1 LGLTMKEGRP
11 ERRIVVQSTE
21 QGCGFLVTGSL
32 DVITFLAL
40 GIVIGAVVAWLMSR
54 IKMRYACEKARTE
67 ANADR
72 AALVE
77 RLQSK
82 EQQVQDLKN
91 ALEEAAAE
99 ARRLGIELKQESEK
113 RSAAETRIGRISEL
127 EEAVRLKDE
136 RMAKLQDENA
146 RLLAKV
152 SELETALK
160 EERKAADE
168 KLALLDEAQQKLS
181 DAFKALSADA
191 LRSNNQTFLELAI
204 TTLREFQE
212 GARSDLE
219 TRRKAI
225 DELVKPLK
233 DSLEKVNTQI
243 QAMEKDHAAV
253 YGSVSEQ
260 LRLLAAAQAQLQAET
275 ARLVTALRAP
285 AARGRWGE
293 IQLRRVVEMAGM
305 VEYCDFIQQ
314 ESVTTAE
321 GRLRPDMIIKLP
333 NNKNVVVDSKAPLQ
347 AYLEALEAQDEVAK
361 SAKLKEHARHIRMHL
376 AQLGTK
382 AYWDQFK
389 PAPEFAVLFLPGET
403 FFSAALEHDPS
414 LIEYGV
420 ERRVILATPT
430 TLIALLKAVAYG
442 WRQERIVENAQAIS
456 ELGKTLYERIRVLA
470 GHFADL
476 RKGLDRT
483 VDAYNK
489 AVGSL
494 EGRVLIAARRFKEL
508 GVSTGDDIEILEP
521 LDKTTRSI
529 HAPEME

>member
-1 LGLTMKEGRP
+1 M
-11 ERRIVVQSTE
+11 
-21 QGCGFLVTGSL
+21 TGSL
-32 DVITFLAL
+32 DAMAFLVF
-40 GIVIGAVVAWLMSR
+40 GIAAGVVVAWFMLR
-54 IKMRYACEKARTE
+54 VKMQYACARARAEADTE
-67 ANADR
+67 R
-72 AALVE
+72 AALAE
-77 RLQSK
+77 RLYGK
-82 EQQVQDLKN
+82 EQQVQDLKS
-91 ALEEAAAE
+91 ALEEAVTE
-99 ARRLGIELKQESEK
+99 AKRLGAELKQESE
-113 RSAAETRIGRISEL
+113 RRAAAEARTGRVPEL
-127 EEAVRLKDE
+127 EEMVRIRDG
-136 RMAKLQDENA
+136 RIAKLQDENA
-146 RLLAKV
+146 ELLVRL
-152 SELETALK
+152 SELETALR

-168 KLALLDEAQQKLS
+168 KLALLNEAQQKLS

-191 LRSNNQTFLELAI
+191 LRSNNRTFLELA
-204 TTLREFQE
+204 TATLREFQE

-233 DSLEKVNTQI
+233 DSLERVNTQI
-243 QAMEKDHAAV
+243 LEIEKERAAA

-260 LRLLAAAQAQLQAET
+260 LKSLAATQVQLQAET
-275 ARLVTALRAP
+275 ARLVTVLRTP

-293 IQLRRVVEMAGM
+293 IQLRRVVEIAGM
-305 VEYCDFIQQ
+305 VEYCDFCQQ
-314 ESVTTAE
+314 ESVSTAD
-321 GRLRPDMIIKLP
+321 GRLRPDMIIRLP

-347 AYLEALEAQDEVAK
+347 AYLEALEAPDETVRLAR
-361 SAKLKEHARHIRMHL
+361 LKDHARHIRAHL

-382 AYWDQFK
+382 AYWEQFR

-403 FFSAALEHDPS
+403 FFSAALEHDPG

-420 ERRVILATPT
+420 EQRVILATPT

-442 WRQERIVENAQAIS
+442 WRQERIAENAQAIS

-494 EGRVLIAARRFKEL
+494 EGRVLVAARRFKEL
-508 GVSTGDDIEILEP
+508 GASTGSDIEILEP
-521 LDKTTRSI
+521 LDKTTRSL
-529 HAPEME
+529 HAPETE